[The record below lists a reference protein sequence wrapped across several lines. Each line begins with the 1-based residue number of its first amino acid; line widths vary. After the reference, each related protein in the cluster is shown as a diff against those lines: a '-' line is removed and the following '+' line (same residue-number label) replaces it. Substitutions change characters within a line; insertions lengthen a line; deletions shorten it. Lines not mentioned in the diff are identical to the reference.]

1 VTAEVHLLGVGGAG
15 MSGIARVLQG
25 HGRTVSGCDR
35 SSAAIEELRAEG
47 IDARLGHDPAHL
59 QPDMEVIVSSAVAD
73 DEPELAAARS
83 RGLRVRHRADVL
95 ADIVA
100 SGEGICVAGAHGKTS
115 TTALVAYVLE
125 QCGEEPTFLVGG
137 TVPQLG
143 TNARVGRGRYV
154 VAEADES
161 DGSLARLR
169 PRAAILLN
177 AELDHHDHFGSL
189 EDLHALFRD
198 WVAELPRQGLLVLHD
213 SLDYPSPS
221 ERRRFG
227 AGPGEGWRALEIAPD
242 GEGTRFVLAAPGR
255 AELPLLVGVPGAHN
269 ALNATAALAL
279 LDWAGIRP
287 ERAAAPLAAFRGA
300 SRRYERRG
308 EVGGIRLVD
317 DYAHH
322 PSELVATLAAAR
334 GEAAPGRL
342 LACFQPHMP
351 WRTRMFADGFAEA
364 LRGADAACVCDVYVA
379 RGAAE
384 PGVTGELVVQ
394 SAHRQDAAFP
404 IAWTPAYPDAAEW
417 VVRTARPG
425 DLVLT
430 LGAGPVDGV
439 LELVRE
445 RLT

>member
-1 VTAEVHLLGVGGAG
+1 MGVGGAG

-35 SSAAIEELRAEG
+35 SPSAIEELRAEG
-47 IDARLGHDPAHL
+47 IDVKLGHDPAHL
-59 QPDMEVIVSSAVAD
+59 HGDMEVIVSSAVSD
-73 DEPELAAARS
+73 DEPELAAARR

-100 SGEGICVAGAHGKTS
+100 SADGICVAGAHGKTS
-115 TTALVAYVLE
+115 TSALIAFVLAE
-125 QCGEEPTFLVGG
+125 CGEEPTFLIGG

-143 TNARVGRGRYV
+143 TNARVGRGRFV

-169 PRAAILLN
+169 PRAAVVLN

-189 EDLHALFRD
+189 DDLHALFRE
-198 WVAELPRQGLLVLHD
+198 WVAELPHEGALVMHD
-213 SLDYPSPS
+213 SLDYPSPAQL
-221 ERRRFG
+221 RRFG
-227 AGPGEGWRALEIAPD
+227 AGPGEGWRALDAAPD
-242 GEGTRFVLAAPGR
+242 GEGTRFTLAVPGR
-255 AELPLLVGVPGAHN
+255 AELPLRIGVPGAHN
-269 ALNATAALAL
+269 ALNATAALAM
-279 LDWAGIRP
+279 LDWAGISP

-308 EVGGIRLVD
+308 EVSGIRLVD

-322 PSELVATLAAAR
+322 PSELAATLAAAR

-364 LRGADAACVCDVYVA
+364 LRLADAACVCDVYVA
-379 RGAAE
+379 RGAAD
-384 PGVTGELVVQ
+384 PDVSGELVVQ
-394 SAHRQDAAFP
+394 SAHGQDPAFP
-404 IAWTPAYPDAAEW
+404 IAWTPTYEDAGEW
-417 VVRTARPG
+417 VARTARPG

-445 RLT
+445 RLK